1 MINEFRK
8 ILLRGFYGIF
18 SMLPVEDKIVLA
30 NISTGK
36 LEGNLWF
43 LYDEIK
49 KSRSN
54 YKTVLLL
61 HKSQNDLTGKLCY
74 LLEMI
79 KGIYHLA
86 TCRYFIIDDYYY
98 PVYAVKP
105 KKETRVY
112 QVWHACG
119 AFKKFGYSTVD
130 KTFGADKQ
138 FLSKIRIHSN
148 YDKVLVSSNE
158 VKKYY
163 AEGFGIGEDTIISI
177 GIPRTDLFFDTEG
190 IEKIKVDLLKRYPE
204 IGGRKIILYAPTFR
218 GDSRFDARNEE
229 KLDFSLMRECLG
241 KEFILVLK
249 LHPFVSQGFKI
260 SEELKDFVLDLSERE
275 DINEL
280 MILSDLMI
288 TDYSSVVFE
297 YSLLEKPMLFF
308 AYDLEKYKIERDF
321 YYEYEEFIPGPLV
334 KDTREIIDAINKNQ
348 FDLEKIRNFKNK
360 FFDYT
365 DGKSTER
372 FVAMLIEDRQVKNE

>member
-8 ILLRGFYGIF
+8 ILLQVFYGIF
-18 SMLPVEDKIVLA
+18 SMLPVGNKIVLA

-36 LEGNLWF
+36 LEGNLRF
-43 LYDEIK
+43 IYDEIK
-49 KSRSN
+49 KSRRN

-61 HKSQNDLTGKLCY
+61 HKSQNDFKGKLLY
-74 LLEMI
+74 LLAMI

-105 KKETRVY
+105 KKETRIY

-119 AFKKFGYSTVD
+119 AFKKFGYSTVE
-130 KTFGADKQ
+130 KTFGADKK

-163 AEGFGIGEDTIISI
+163 AEGFGISEESIISI
-177 GIPRTDLFFDTEG
+177 GIPRTDLFFDTEK
-190 IEKIKVDLLKRYPE
+190 IEKIKTDLYNRYPE
-204 IGGRKIILYAPTFR
+204 IRGKKVILYAPTFR
-218 GDSRFDARNEE
+218 GDSRFDARNEA
-229 KLDFSLMRECLG
+229 KLDFNLMKESLG
-241 KEFILVLK
+241 KEYILVLK
-249 LHPFVSQGFKI
+249 LHPFVSKGFEV
-260 SEELKDFVLDLSERE
+260 SEELKGFVLDLSERE

-280 MILSDLMI
+280 MLLSDLMI

-321 YYEYEEFIPGPLV
+321 YYDYNEFIPGPLV
-334 KDTREIIDAINKNQ
+334 KDTREIIDAIHKNQ
-348 FDLEKIRNFKNK
+348 FDLNKIRDFKNK
-360 FFDYT
+360 FFDY
-365 DGKSTER
+365 
-372 FVAMLIEDRQVKNE
+372 